1 VYLTLK
7 LVQVLGTLRLNGLL
21 FLFECWEF
29 PKMLGQR
36 RKTLDGKTENMVY
49 KVDAFGLDQKTLYL

>member
-1 VYLTLK
+1 MASSSS
-7 LVQVLGTLRLNGLL
+7 
-21 FLFECWEF
+21 FECWEF